1 MEDVVDLIATDA
13 SASDISDKMK
23 EILYAKAAER
33 IDIARP
39 YVANAMFGQ
48 EFEYPEVEDEVETE
62 VGDEPDEVVDEIETE
77 TETEQKRNQKNDYQT
92 TSRMIVLVVMQPTSY
107 QPQAVLHVMMQNS
120 ELLQYDGTI
129 WE

>member
-33 IDIARP
+33 IDVARP

-48 EFEYPEVEDEVETE
+48 EFEYPEVEDEVE
-62 VGDEPDEVVDEIETE
+62 V
-77 TETEQKRNQKNDYQT
+77 KY
-92 TSRMIVLVVMQPTSY
+92 
-107 QPQAVLHVMMQNS
+107 
-120 ELLQYDGTI
+120 
-129 WE
+129 

>member
-39 YVANAMFGQ
+39 YVSNAMFGQ
-48 EFEYPEVEDEVETE
+48 EFEYPEVEGEVETEIGDEPTDEVVDEVETE
-62 VGDEPDEVVDEIETE
+62 TE
-77 TETEQKRNQKNDYQT
+77 EE
-92 TSRMIVLVVMQPTSY
+92 
-107 QPQAVLHVMMQNS
+107 S
-120 ELLQYDGTI
+120 E
-129 WE
+129 E

>member
-33 IDIARP
+33 IDVARP

-48 EFEYPEVEDEVETE
+48 EFEYPEVEDEVDETT
-62 VGDEPDEVVDEIETE
+62 DEVVDELETE
-77 TETEQKRNQKNDYQT
+77 TDTEEE
-92 TSRMIVLVVMQPTSY
+92 
-107 QPQAVLHVMMQNS
+107 S
-120 ELLQYDGTI
+120 E
-129 WE
+129 E

>member
-33 IDIARP
+33 IDVARP

-48 EFEYPEVEDEVETE
+48 EFEYPEVESEDETE
-62 VGDEPDEVVDEIETE
+62 VGDEPAEEEPTAELETDTE
-77 TETEQKRNQKNDYQT
+77 TDLEEE
-92 TSRMIVLVVMQPTSY
+92 
-107 QPQAVLHVMMQNS
+107 S
-120 ELLQYDGTI
+120 E
-129 WE
+129 E

>member
-33 IDIARP
+33 IDVARP

-48 EFEYPEVEDEVETE
+48 EFEYPEFEDDETT
-62 VGDEPDEVVDEIETE
+62 DEVVDELETEIETD
-77 TETEQKRNQKNDYQT
+77 TEEE
-92 TSRMIVLVVMQPTSY
+92 
-107 QPQAVLHVMMQNS
+107 S
-120 ELLQYDGTI
+120 E
-129 WE
+129 E

>member
-33 IDIARP
+33 IDVARP

-48 EFEYPEVEDEVETE
+48 EFEYPEVEDEVDETT
-62 VGDEPDEVVDEIETE
+62 DEVVDELETE
-77 TETEQKRNQKNDYQT
+77 TDTETDTEEE
-92 TSRMIVLVVMQPTSY
+92 
-107 QPQAVLHVMMQNS
+107 S
-120 ELLQYDGTI
+120 E
-129 WE
+129 E

>member
-48 EFEYPEVEDEVETE
+48 EFEYPEVQDEVE
-62 VGDEPDEVVDEIETE
+62 VEVVLEEAATQVPVDVEFETTE
-77 TETEQKRNQKNDYQT
+77 TVVT
-92 TSRMIVLVVMQPTSY
+92 TSTAP
-107 QPQAVLHVMMQNS
+107 A
-120 ELLQYDGTI
+120 G
-129 WE
+129 